1 MLPEEICE
9 GLPSAFAEYLK
20 YARNLKFSQ
29 KPNYKYLRRIFRIC
43 MRKNK
48 FKYDYLYDWKE
59 PRIN

>member
-43 MRKNK
+43 MRKSK
-48 FKYDYLYDWKE
+48 FKYDYMYD
-59 PRIN
+59 